1 MKEQCFFV
9 RDVKRGKVAALSQ
22 ERCVARGRKKMVNGG
37 GWVKDIQEK
46 IPGKLVVSCFQ

>member
-9 RDVKRGKVAALSQ
+9 RDVKRGKGVAAMSW

-37 GWVKDIQEK
+37 GWVTD
-46 IPGKLVVSCFQ
+46 GSN